1 MAVLLLFYFTDSTQA
16 KFGLLL
22 LLDWAVEEAVRIQ
35 GAGFSPYQST
45 GLSQYDTASS
55 AQGPDMRRR
64 VFLGVLGSAAAWPLA
79 ARAQQPGSLPLIGF
93 LGASTSAAATAWK
106 AAFARRLGELGWIDG
121 RTVLVEYRW
130 AEGRTDCF
138 DEIAAEFVRLKV
150 NVIVTWGTATAVAAK
165 RATAVI
171 PIVFTI
177 VGDPVGSGL
186 VEGLARPGGNVT
198 GLSTQHADT
207 AGKRLSL
214 LREIV
219 PSLRRVAVMANTG
232 NTGSMLELQE
242 ALKAAPTLGL
252 EIVQVKVSNGNDI
265 PSSITALR
273 GKTDALYVTADA
285 LFNTNRDV
293 INALALEGRLPTM
306 HGVRELVVSGG
317 LVSYAPN
324 YPDLF
329 RRAGDYVDKVLRGV
343 RPSEIPVEQPTKFDL
358 VLNVKTARALGLTV
372 PSKLLF
378 TADEVID

>member
-1 MAVLLLFYFTDSTQA
+1 
-16 KFGLLL
+16 
-22 LLDWAVEEAVRIQ
+22 
-35 GAGFSPYQST
+35 
-45 GLSQYDTASS
+45 
-55 AQGPDMRRR
+55 MRRR
-64 VFLGVLGSAAAWPLA
+64 EFLIGGAAVAWPVGV
-79 ARAQQPGSLPLIGF
+79 RAQPGNLPRIGF
-93 LGASTSAAATAWK
+93 LGASTSTAATEWK
-106 AAFARRLGELGWIDG
+106 AAFAKRLGELGWIDG

-130 AEGRTDCF
+130 AEGLTDRF

-150 NVIVTWGTATAVAAK
+150 NAIVTWGTATAVAAK
-165 RATAVI
+165 RATTAI
-171 PIVFTI
+171 PIIFTI

-186 VEGLARPGGNVT
+186 VEGLARPGGNAT

-214 LREIV
+214 LSEIV
-219 PSLRRVAVMANTG
+219 PGLRRVAVMANAG
-232 NTGSMLELQE
+232 NSGALLELQE

-252 EIVQVKVSNGNDI
+252 EIVQVKVRNGGDI
-265 PSSITALR
+265 PSSVKALW
-273 GKTDALYVTADA
+273 GKAEALYVTADA

-306 HGVRELVVSGG
+306 HGVRELVASGG

-343 RPSEIPVEQPTKFDL
+343 QPSAIPVEQPTKFDL
-358 VLNVKTARALGLTV
+358 VLNVKTARALGLTM

-378 TADEVID
+378 TADEVIE

>member
-1 MAVLLLFYFTDSTQA
+1 MQRREFITLLGGAV
-16 KFGLLL
+16 
-22 LLDWAVEEAVRIQ
+22 
-35 GAGFSPYQST
+35 
-45 GLSQYDTASS
+45 
-55 AQGPDMRRR
+55 
-64 VFLGVLGSAAAWPLA
+64 AAWPA
-79 ARAQQPGSLPLIGF
+79 VATAQPGSIPLIGF
-93 LGASTSAAATAWK
+93 LGASTSAAATEWK

-130 AEGRTDCF
+130 AEGRTDRF

-150 NVIVTWGTATAVAAK
+150 NAIVTWGTATAVAAK

-214 LREIV
+214 LSEII
-219 PSLRRVAVMANTG
+219 PGLRRVAVMANTG

-273 GKTDALYVTADA
+273 GKTEALYVNADA

-317 LVSYAPN
+317 LVCYAPN

-343 RPSEIPVEQPTKFDL
+343 RPSDIPVEQPTKFDL
-358 VLNVKTARALGLTV
+358 VLNLKTAKALDITV
-372 PSKLLF
+372 SQTLIAR
-378 TADEVID
+378 ADEVIE

>member
-1 MAVLLLFYFTDSTQA
+1 MQRREFITLVGGAAV
-16 KFGLLL
+16 
-22 LLDWAVEEAVRIQ
+22 
-35 GAGFSPYQST
+35 
-45 GLSQYDTASS
+45 
-55 AQGPDMRRR
+55 
-64 VFLGVLGSAAAWPLA
+64 AWPA
-79 ARAQQPGSLPLIGF
+79 VATAQPGSTPLIGF
-93 LGASTSAAATAWK
+93 LGASTSAAATEWK

-121 RTVLVEYRW
+121 RNVSIEYRW
-130 AEGRTDCF
+130 AEGRTDRF

-150 NVIVTWGTATAVAAK
+150 NAIVTWGTATAVAAK

-207 AGKRLSL
+207 AGKRLSFL
-214 LREIV
+214 SEIV
-219 PSLRRVAVMANTG
+219 PGLRRVAVMANTR

-252 EIVQVKVSNGNDI
+252 EIVQVKVSNGDDI
-265 PSSITALR
+265 PSSIKALR
-273 GKTDALYVTADA
+273 GNTEALYATADA

-306 HGVRELVVSGG
+306 HGVRELVVAGG

-329 RRAGDYVDKVLRGV
+329 QRAGDYVDKVLRGV
-343 RPSEIPVEQPTKFDL
+343 RPSDIPVEQPTKFDL
-358 VLNVKTARALGLTV
+358 VLNLKTAKALGITV
-372 PSKLLF
+372 SQTLIAR
-378 TADEVID
+378 ADEVID